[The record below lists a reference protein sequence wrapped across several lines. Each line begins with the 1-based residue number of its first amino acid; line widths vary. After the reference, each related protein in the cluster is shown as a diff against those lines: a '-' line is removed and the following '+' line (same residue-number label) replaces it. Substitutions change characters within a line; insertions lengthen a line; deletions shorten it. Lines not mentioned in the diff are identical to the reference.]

1 MDFLSGASTYIFA
14 FLLVLT
20 LVVFVHE
27 WGHFIVA
34 RLNGVRVEV
43 FSIGFGPELTGFYDR
58 HGTRWRLSAIPLGGY
73 VKFYGDASAAST
85 PDSDAVDHMSAA
97 ERAVSFH
104 HKRVGQRAAVVA
116 AGPIANFIFAIL
128 ILAITAATF
137 GHQYTP
143 PVVGEVLAGSV
154 AQEAGIRAGDRI
166 VSINGSSVERFDQ
179 IFQAVAL
186 SAETELEIG
195 IERDG
200 STRLLAI
207 TPRRVVADDGFGG
220 KQRRGQL
227 GIRSTAE
234 REYRQYG
241 PIEAV
246 GVGIR
251 DTWNVVSTTMTYLGR
266 FVTGRESGEELGG
279 PLRIA
284 KLSGDV
290 ANISWAALILL
301 AAQLSVSIGLI
312 NLFPIPLLDGGH
324 LLYYGVEAVR
334 GRPLGERA
342 QEYGFR
348 FGLALVLALFLFAT
362 WNDLVYLRVVP
373 FLSKLFS

>member
-1 MDFLSGASTYIFA
+1 MDFLSGASTYIIA
-14 FLLVLT
+14 FLFVLT

-27 WGHFIVA
+27 WGHFIIA

-43 FSIGFGPELTGFYDR
+43 FSIGFGPEIAGFNDR

-73 VKFYGDASAAST
+73 VKFFGDASAAST
-85 PDSDAVDHMSAA
+85 PDSGAVDHMTAA

-116 AGPIANFIFAIL
+116 AGPVANFIFAIL

-137 GHQYTP
+137 GHQYVP
-143 PVVGEVLAGSV
+143 PVVGEVIPGS
-154 AQEAGIRAGDRI
+154 AADEAGIRAGDRI
-166 VSINGSSVERFDQ
+166 VSINGSTVERFDQ

-200 STRLLAI
+200 EVRLLAI
-207 TPRRVVADDGFGG
+207 TPRRVTVDDGFGG
-220 KQRRGQL
+220 TQRRGQL

-241 PIEAV
+241 PIEAIGV
-246 GVGIR
+246 GVR
-251 DTWNVVSTTMTYLGR
+251 DTWNVIDTTMTYLGR

-284 KLSGDV
+284 KMSGDV

-301 AAQLSVSIGLI
+301 AAQLSVSIGLV

-324 LLYYGVEAVR
+324 LLYYAVEAVR

-348 FGLALVLALFLFAT
+348 FGLAVVLALFLFAT